1 MRCLVKEIFYRAGGG
16 VVLDDRGR
24 VLLIERHVERGG
36 EQVHE
41 VRLPKGH
48 VEAGE
53 TDEQAAIREVREE
66 TGYGDLRIIADLESY
81 RHSFE
86 HGGARITREERYF
99 LMVLVSDVNYGQDM
113 SAGSEEALFEPT
125 WEDSLYEAELKLS
138 FESEREFVRRAA
150 AHRLLP

>member
-1 MRCLVKEIFYRAGGG
+1 MKEIFYRTGGG

-24 VLLIERHVERGG
+24 VLLIERHAERGG

-66 TGYGDLRIIADLESY
+66 TGYSDLRIIGDLASY

-86 HGGARITREERYF
+86 HGGERITREERYF
-99 LMVLVSDVNYGQDM
+99 LMALVSDVNYGQDM
-113 SAGSEEALFEPT
+113 SVGSEEALFEPT
-125 WEDSLYEAELKLS
+125 WADSLHEAELRLS

-150 AHRLLP
+150 AHPLLP